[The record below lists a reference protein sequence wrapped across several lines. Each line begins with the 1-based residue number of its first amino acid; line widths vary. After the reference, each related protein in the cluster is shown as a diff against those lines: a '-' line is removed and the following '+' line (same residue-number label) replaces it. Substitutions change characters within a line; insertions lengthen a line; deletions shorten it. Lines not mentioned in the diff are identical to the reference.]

1 MNLDSLLVLKD
12 IELKVKKGEFV
23 CIIGDVAA
31 GKSSLLSSIIGDLIP
46 FKYNQIEQFMNQ
58 DNEAESQLKKEDA
71 DKLFKKLLKDV
82 SEIKE
87 PVIKLN
93 GDIAYVQ

>member
-1 MNLDSLLVLKD
+1 
-12 IELKVKKGEFV
+12 
-23 CIIGDVAA
+23 
-31 GKSSLLSSIIGDLIP
+31 
-46 FKYNQIEQFMNQ
+46 MNQ
-58 DNEAESQLKKEDA
+58 DNEAETQLKKEDA

-93 GDIAYVQ
+93 GEIAYVQ